1 MDASRRSPYM
11 FVLMKRIAL
20 NSFIMSGFLT
30 LFSIGY
36 SSVLSNDYGFLDDYV
51 DLLPE
56 NRDWAI
62 QRKILEGRPLHA
74 LFTKLGL
81 SMIVNIEDLHYV
93 RFVGI
98 VCTSLFAFVMFRAL
112 VRTGEKSF
120 PSFCVSI
127 ILGTTLPFQLY
138 AAWATDST
146 FPLAGALSGYA
157 LLIAN
162 QTFESSSRAAKWLS
176 ASMAILVLLMA
187 LMLYQPAAMI
197 FWVFAAVLL
206 FRPGMSLNDTCTRFL
221 WYGLIGLIAMLLGFA
236 VYNLALVFYPG
247 ASNRTGLAADL
258 VEKALFFYRNFPR
271 VLNFALLVPQRSFHT
286 WQWQNESALYTRAF
300 DDSIIVWFTLP
311 FIILGLVVYF
321 RGERIERLLKCFI
334 ALALLI
340 FCFTPLLAVEK
351 ATSGYRTLAA
361 PASLIVLY
369 LYWSFRGWVSLCH
382 PSRCSWFPLANVIL
396 GIAAGAS
403 LLLADY
409 HVRNWIVVPQVKE
422 LEIMRYP
429 LVHEN
434 LADAARIYVIHP
446 AHCRSETFAPF
457 IWKEFGM
464 PSSCLSPPLP
474 VKIRASAMVS
484 CFLRRMAQDYEHL
497 PVISV
502 PAEGPVDPLTDGLVV
517 DMRNFGTRLRLY
529 RWIRSEIPLGTPV
542 IRDSFDVYLDEDAFY
557 YVKAP
562 CAPEDVKERFILT
575 VEPSERDDLS
585 ADRKPHGFDNFNFD
599 WHGVIYDQRC
609 MAMVRRPDY
618 PIARIRAGQITIP
631 EMNVLWD
638 ATWTVSHDNS

>member
-1 MDASRRSPYM
+1 MDTSGRSPS
-11 FVLMKRIAL
+11 VLMKRTTLNLFIA
-20 NSFIMSGFLT
+20 SGFLT

-36 SSVLSNDYGFLDDYV
+36 FSVLNNDYGFLDDYV

-62 QRKILEGRPLHA
+62 QRKNLEGRPLHA
-74 LFTKLGL
+74 LFTKFGL
-81 SMIVNIEDLHYV
+81 PMIVDIEDLRYV

-98 VCTSLFAFVMFRAL
+98 VCTSLFAFVMFRAF

-120 PSFCVSI
+120 PAFCVSI
-127 ILGTTLPFQLY
+127 ILGTTFPFQLY

-146 FPLAGALSGYA
+146 FPLAGTLSGCA
-157 LLIAN
+157 LLIAD
-162 QTFESSSRAAKWLS
+162 QTFESSSRAAKWLL

-187 LMLYQPAAMI
+187 LMIYQPAAMI

-206 FRPGMSLNDTCTRFL
+206 FRPGMSLNDACTRFL
-221 WYGLIGLIAMLLGFA
+221 WYGLIGLIAMLLGFV

-247 ASNRTGLAADL
+247 ASHHTGLASDL
-258 VEKALFFYRNFPR
+258 VEKALFVHRIFPR
-271 VLNFALLVPQRSFHT
+271 VLNFALLVPRRSFHS
-286 WQWQNESALYTRAF
+286 WQWQNESALYARAF
-300 DDSIIVWFTLP
+300 DDSIIVWPTLL
-311 FIILGLVVYF
+311 FIILGLVLYF

-340 FCFTPLLAVEK
+340 LCFTPLLAVEK

-369 LYWSFRGWVSLCH
+369 LYWSFRGWASLCH
-382 PSRCSWFPLANVIL
+382 PSRCSCFSLANVL
-396 GIAAGAS
+396 LSIAAGAS

-434 LADAARIYVIHP
+434 LAGAARIYVIHP

-464 PSSCLSPPLP
+464 SSSCLSPPLP
-474 VKIRASAMVS
+474 MKIRASAMVS
-484 CFLRRMAQDYEHL
+484 YFLRRMAQDYEHL

-517 DMRNFGTRLRLY
+517 DMRNFETRFRLY
-529 RWIRSEIPLGTPV
+529 RWIRSEISLGTPV

-562 CAPEDVKERFILT
+562 CTPEDVKERFILT

>member
-1 MDASRRSPYM
+1 MDTSSRSPS
-11 FVLMKRIAL
+11 VLMKRTTLNLFIA
-20 NSFIMSGFLT
+20 SGFLT
-30 LFSIGY
+30 LFSTGY
-36 SSVLSNDYGFLDDYV
+36 FSVLNNDYGFLDDYV

-62 QRKILEGRPLHA
+62 QRKNLEGRPLHA
-74 LFTKLGL
+74 LFTKFGL
-81 SMIVNIEDLHYV
+81 SMIVDIEDLRYV

-98 VCTSLFAFVMFRAL
+98 VCTSLFAFVMFRAF

-120 PSFCVSI
+120 PAFCVSI
-127 ILGTTLPFQLY
+127 ILGTTPPFQIY

-146 FPLAGALSGYA
+146 FPLAGALSGCA
-157 LLIAN
+157 LLIAD
-162 QTFESSSRAAKWLS
+162 QTFESSSRAAKWLLT
-176 ASMAILVLLMA
+176 SMAILVLLMA

-206 FRPGMSLNDTCTRFL
+206 FRPGMSLNDTCARFL
-221 WYGLIGLIAMLLGFA
+221 WYGLIGLIAMLVGFA

-247 ASNRTGLAADL
+247 ASNRTGVASDL
-258 VEKALFFYRNFPR
+258 VEKVLLLYRIFPR
-271 VLNFALLVPQRSFHT
+271 VLNFALLAPRRSFHS
-286 WQWQNESALYTRAF
+286 WQSQNESALYTRAF
-300 DDSIIVWFTLP
+300 DDSIIVWCTLP
-311 FIILGLVVYF
+311 FMILGLVLYF
-321 RGERIERLLKCFI
+321 RRERIERLLKCFI

-340 FCFTPLLAVEK
+340 FCFAPLLAVEK
-351 ATSGYRTLAA
+351 ATLGYRTLAA
-361 PASLIVLY
+361 PTSLIVLY
-369 LYWSFRGWVSLCH
+369 LYWSFRGWASLCH
-382 PSRCSWFPLANVIL
+382 SSRCSCFSLANVVL
-396 GIAAGAS
+396 SIAAGAS

-434 LADAARIYVIHP
+434 LADAARVYVIHP

-474 VKIRASAMVS
+474 MKIRASAMVS
-484 CFLRRMAQDYEHL
+484 YFLRRMAQDYEHL

-502 PAEGPVDPLTDGLVV
+502 PAEGPVAPLTDGLVV
-517 DMRNFGTRLRLY
+517 DMRNFETRFRLY
-529 RWIRSEIPLGTPV
+529 RWIRSEISLGTS
-542 IRDSFDVYLDEDAFY
+542 IIHGAFDVYLDEDALY
-557 YVKAP
+557 YVKSP
-562 CAPEDVKERFILT
+562 CTMEDIKERFILH
-575 VEPSERDDLS
+575 VEPSERNDLPEH
-585 ADRKPHGFDNFNFD
+585 RRQHGFDNLNFE
-599 WHGVIYDQRC
+599 WHGAIYDQRC
-609 MAMVRRPDY
+609 LAMVRRPDY
-618 PIARIRAGQITIP
+618 PIARIRVGQITIP